1 MGMQEEEAPAH
12 CGLVWGGVAD
22 DGNRLTGIFSARFE
36 RTLGSVANGYPDEDC
51 YAVLGVQPTA
61 SVAEIRRAW
70 RKLALRWHPDRAGT
84 RATKF
89 FQKLAAAYEVLSDPL
104 ARAAYD
110 RRRGPPAPARAGAA
124 AQPAPAAPVTRR
136 RPAPPVMLSRLS
148 GSLNTLLA
156 CGAAQYADEDVI
168 ELLVNAQE
176 ASQGGMASISLWVPV
191 RCPSC
196 ARGVAGSCAR
206 CGGTRMV
213 DELFSAWL
221 AVPPGV
227 ADGTLLTPS
236 ALLSGMVRPVS
247 FRARVDAV
255 GSEERS

>member
-1 MGMQEEEAPAH
+1 
-12 CGLVWGGVAD
+12 
-22 DGNRLTGIFSARFE
+22 
-36 RTLGSVANGYPDEDC
+36 VANGHPDEDC
-51 YAVLGVQPTA
+51 YAVLGVEPTA

-70 RKLALRWHPDRAGT
+70 RRLALRWHPDRAGSRTT
-84 RATKF
+84 RF
-89 FQKLAAAYEVLSDPL
+89 FQKLSAAYEVLSDPL
-104 ARAAYD
+104 RRAAYD
-110 RRRGPPAPARAGAA
+110 RRRGTSAPARAAAA
-124 AQPAPAAPVTRR
+124 AQAAPDPPVAPR

-148 GSLNTLLA
+148 GPLNALLA
-156 CGAAQYADEDVI
+156 CGAARCADEDLI

-196 ARGVAGSCAR
+196 AARAARSCAR
-206 CGGTRMV
+206 CGGTGVV

-236 ALLSGMVRPVS
+236 AVLSGMMRRVS
-247 FRARVDAV
+247 FRARVDEV
-255 GSEERS
+255 G